1 MVEVTPGFGKCCGR
15 GEGVWWSEETP
26 SVSLS
31 VVSSALAILADK
43 AGSLFPEELLCPCPH
58 SVPLGLLVRGL
69 RPVEEMQN
77 VQKISL

>member
-1 MVEVTPGFGKCCGR
+1 M
-15 GEGVWWSEETP
+15 
-26 SVSLS
+26 SLS